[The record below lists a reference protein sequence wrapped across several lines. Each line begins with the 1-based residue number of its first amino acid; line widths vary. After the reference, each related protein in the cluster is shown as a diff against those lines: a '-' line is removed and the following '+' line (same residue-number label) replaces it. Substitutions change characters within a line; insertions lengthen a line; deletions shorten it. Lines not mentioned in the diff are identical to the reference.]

1 MLEGIC
7 HPSNHHIYYP
17 SSNTVHDI
25 RNHNDTINM
34 AKSINEETN
43 KTQKDKMI
51 KETGNFKKC
60 LIHISQ

>member
-17 SSNTVHDI
+17 SSNTVYDI

-34 AKSINEETN
+34 AKLINKEAN

-51 KETGNFKKC
+51 KETGNFF
-60 LIHISQ
+60 